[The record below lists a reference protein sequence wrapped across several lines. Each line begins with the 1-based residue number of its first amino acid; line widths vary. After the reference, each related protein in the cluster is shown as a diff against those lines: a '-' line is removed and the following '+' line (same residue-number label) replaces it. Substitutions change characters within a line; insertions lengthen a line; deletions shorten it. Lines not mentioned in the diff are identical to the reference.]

1 VDRKLWTEIS
11 YYMLCNKKAGKM
23 QTNSTQFGER
33 LSLPDGWQR
42 KALNCLRDGDDVVL
56 HAPTGAGKT
65 YVFEQ
70 LIESGWKGQAVYTVP
85 TRALANDKFR
95 EWEQRGWEVGLVTGD
110 LRYKPK
116 ARIIVA
122 TLETQR
128 ARISRGQGP
137 DLFVV
142 DEYQMLGDLRRGPGY
157 EVTLALASNST
168 RLLLMSGSVVNP
180 LEVADW
186 LRGHGRKVSLVTEG
200 KRPVPLE
207 EVFAEALLRRPF
219 RGRKVRGH
227 WPKLI
232 HAALSSKL
240 GPLLV
245 FAPRRKVAEDLARQ
259 LATELPVVDTLE
271 LTAEQKKVAGK
282 ELHSL
287 LKRRVA
293 YHHSGLDYKKR
304 AGLVEPLAKAGQ
316 LQVVVATTGLAS
328 GINFSMRSVLVTD
341 REYRMDD
348 GIYLL
353 RPDELLQMFGRA
365 GRRGLDDRG
374 FIIVVPKQARMA
386 DARPLKLK
394 RSTTLDWP
402 ALLRVMSDA
411 LDQGKNHVEAARFLV
426 NRLFSEQDL
435 RLGFRDSLAA
445 FIKSKETQQVQ
456 VESEKEGDDSRDHV
470 IEMRNSVGL
479 WERQGGQLQTKLG
492 DALVLNKGE
501 WVRALTLPNTL
512 DKVKAGNPCRF
523 GKRSDPVYGRELP
536 IAIYEDGSNRTE
548 ITLIKSFRNKLRKVT
563 EDRTVQ
569 ERKKLSRRKWKRE
582 ELEKVLQEFLPLVSS
597 GGKLEQFVDR
607 GKVLGARLRYEEA
620 TVLAWRDARGKMLL
634 NPPLRKTTRIY
645 DSPFK
650 ENKDAVRARNLG
662 TLSAAEAWFELGLI
676 DEHAKPTQRGKVFSC
691 FSRGE
696 GLAIAVAL
704 EDPHYPV
711 EELVL
716 DLANLRAGH
725 RFRPFSQADSR
736 LSLVCRE
743 SFGFKDCPGYL
754 KAGLP
759 LEYGE
764 GAAEVIRDET
774 MIQANEIKDVDISLG
789 DWERVKVEWKSLLS
803 LISQSPSF
811 SYPRWESLQEK
822 TREIIGLREIS
833 ENLPVLPEIPT
844 RQKQRFQVT
853 N

>member
-1 VDRKLWTEIS
+1 
-11 YYMLCNKKAGKM
+11 MLCNNKARKM

-70 LIESGWKGQAVYTVP
+70 LIESGWKGRAVYTVP

-95 EWEQRGWEVGLVTGD
+95 EWQQRGWEVGLVTGD
-110 LRYKPK
+110 LRYKSNS
-116 ARIIVA
+116 RIIVA

-128 ARISRGQGP
+128 ARISMGHGP

-157 EVTLALASNST
+157 EVTLAIASNQV

-186 LRGHGRKVSLVTEG
+186 LRSHGRKVSLVTEG

-219 RGRKVRGH
+219 RSRKIRGH
-227 WPKLI
+227 LPKLI
-232 HAALSSKL
+232 HAALSSNL

-245 FAPRRKVAEDLARQ
+245 FAPRRKAAEELAKQ
-259 LATELPVVDTLE
+259 LAAELPVVDTLE

-282 ELHSL
+282 ELIPL

-316 LQVVVATTGLAS
+316 LQVVVATTGLAA

-348 GIYLL
+348 GIYML

-402 ALLRVMSDA
+402 ALIRVMGDA
-411 LDQGKNHVEAARFLV
+411 VDQKKNHVEAARWLV

-435 RLGFRDSLAA
+435 RLGFRDSLSA
-445 FIKSKETQQVQ
+445 FIKSKEDHPVPK
-456 VESEKEGDDSRDHV
+456 EKNAEEDNQRDHV

-479 WERQGGQLQTKLG
+479 WERQGGQFQARLG
-492 DALVLNKGE
+492 DALVLHKGE
-501 WVRALTLPNTL
+501 WVKALTLPNTL
-512 DKVKAGNPCRF
+512 SKVNAGNPCRF
-523 GKRSDPVYGRELP
+523 GKRSDPAYGRELP
-536 IAIYEDGSNRTE
+536 IAVYEDDSNRTRV
-548 ITLIKSFRNKLRKVT
+548 TLIKSFRNKLRQATQTLPPK
-563 EDRTVQ
+563 
-569 ERKKLSRRKWKRE
+569 ERKILSRKKWKRQG
-582 ELEKVLQEFLPLVSS
+582 LESVLKEFLPLVSN
-597 GGKLEQFVDR
+597 GGVLEQFVDR
-607 GKVLGARLRYEEA
+607 GKVLGVRLRYEEA
-620 TVLAWRDARGKMLL
+620 TVFAWRDARGKMLL
-634 NPPLRKTTRIY
+634 NPPLRRTTRIY

-650 ENKDAVRARNLG
+650 ENIESANRGNLA

-676 DEHAKPTQRGKVFSC
+676 DANAKPTQRGKVFSC

-704 EDPHYPV
+704 EDQNYPV

-725 RFRPFSQADSR
+725 RFRALSQTDSR

-743 SFGFKDCPGYL
+743 TFGLNDCPGYL

-764 GAAEVIRDET
+764 GAAEVIRDEC
-774 MIQANEIKDVDISLG
+774 MMKSIELKGSDISMG

-803 LISQSPSF
+803 LITNSPTF
-811 SYPRWESLQEK
+811 SHIRWESLQKEARKIIGEKEK
-822 TREIIGLREIS
+822 TEQ
-833 ENLPVLPEIPT
+833 LPPLPEIPS
-844 RQKQRFQVT
+844 RQKERFQPGG
-853 N
+853 